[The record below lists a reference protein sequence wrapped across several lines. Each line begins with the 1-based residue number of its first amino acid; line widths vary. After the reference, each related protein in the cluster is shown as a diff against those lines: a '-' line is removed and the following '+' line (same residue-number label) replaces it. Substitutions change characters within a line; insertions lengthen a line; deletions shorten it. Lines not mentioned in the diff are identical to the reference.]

1 LPVFQ
6 YKAVNHQGELKT
18 GSMSAVS
25 QQGVI
30 TKIQQLGLIPISAEA
45 ATASGG
51 GKNKAIWRFRKNRL
65 GTADIAGFTRQV
77 AILVGAGLPLD
88 RALDIIRQVS
98 SLLPMV
104 ELVEELQNAVRS
116 GDALS
121 KALMAQPKCFSDF
134 YINFI
139 RSAEIS
145 GNLAESLED
154 LSRYIEKAQA
164 LKNQL
169 LSAMLYPAILVGVTL
184 LSLGII
190 MVYVLP
196 EFSTLFEDMD
206 ASLPTSTAFVLSV
219 ADGVRSYGLL
229 FIGMLVLLV
238 LYVRHR
244 QQDEAWRMRWDARIL
259 SMALLGDL
267 TKKIEMARLSRSLGT
282 LLKGGVPL
290 LAAIKIARDS
300 LKNRVMAGSLD
311 DVAASLQ
318 EGSGLAGPLME
329 AGVFPEFALQMVKVG
344 EETGKLDQ
352 MLIKVADIY
361 DDEVSTA
368 TQRMLSVLEPLI
380 IIGLGIL
387 IGGIIMSILVAILSI
402 NELPL

>member
-1 LPVFQ
+1 MPVFQ
-6 YKAVNHQGELKT
+6 YKAVNNQGEVKT

-25 QQGVI
+25 QQDVI

-45 ATASGG
+45 ATISGG
-51 GKNKAIWRFRKNRL
+51 GKKKAAWRFRKNRL
-65 GTADIAGFTRQV
+65 GTADIAAFTRQV

-88 RALDIIRQVS
+88 RALGIIRQVS
-98 SLLPMV
+98 SLPPMV

-116 GDALS
+116 GDSLS
-121 KALMAQPKCFSDF
+121 KALMAQPIYFSNF

-145 GNLAESLED
+145 GNLAGSLED

-196 EFSTLFEDMD
+196 EFSKLFEDMD
-206 ASLPTSTAFVLSV
+206 ASLPASTAFVLGV

-244 QQDEAWRMRWDARIL
+244 QQDEAWRMRWDARVL

-267 TKKIEMARLSRSLGT
+267 TKKVEMARLSRSLGT

-300 LKNRVMAGSLD
+300 LKNRVMASSLD
-311 DVAASLQ
+311 EVVASLQ
-318 EGSGLAGPLME
+318 EGSGLAEPLME
-329 AGVFPEFALQMVKVG
+329 AGVFPEFALQMVQVG
-344 EETGKLDQ
+344 EETGRLDQ

-368 TQRMLSVLEPLI
+368 TQRMLSILEPLI
-380 IIGLGIL
+380 IIGLGLL

>member
-1 LPVFQ
+1 MPVFQ
-6 YKAVNHQGELKT
+6 YKAVNTQGEVKT
-18 GSMSAVS
+18 GSMSAIS
-25 QQGVI
+25 QQDVI
-30 TKIQQLGLIPISAEA
+30 EKIQQQGLIPISAEA
-45 ATASGG
+45 ATAALVV
-51 GKNKAIWRFRKNRL
+51 KNKAPWRLRKHHL
-65 GTADIAGFTRQV
+65 STTEIADFTRQL
-77 AILVGAGLPLD
+77 AILVSAGLPLD

-98 SLLPMV
+98 SLPPMI
-104 ELVEELQNAVRS
+104 ELVEGIQTAVR
-116 GDALS
+116 GGEPLS
-121 KALMAQPKCFSDF
+121 KALTEHPKYFSDF

-154 LSRYIEKAQA
+154 LSRYIEKAHA

-190 MVYVLP
+190 VVYVLP
-196 EFSTLFEDMD
+196 EFSKLFEDMD
-206 ASLPTSTAFVLSV
+206 ASLPASTAFVLG
-219 ADGVRSYGLL
+219 AANTARDYGLFL
-229 FIGMLVLLV
+229 IVAIVLLV

-244 QQDEAWRMRWDARIL
+244 KQDEAWRTRWDARIL

-267 TKKIEMARLSRSLGT
+267 TRKVEMARLSRSLGT

-290 LAAIKIARDS
+290 LSAIKIARDS
-300 LKNRVMAGSLD
+300 LQNRVMASSLD
-311 DVAASLQ
+311 EVADSLQ
-318 EGSGLAGPLME
+318 EGSGLAGPMME
-329 AGVFPEFALQMVKVG
+329 AGVFPEFALQMVQVG

-368 TQRMLSVLEPLI
+368 TQRALSILEPLL
-380 IIGLGIL
+380 IIGLGMV

>member
-1 LPVFQ
+1 MPVFQ
-6 YKAVNHQGELKT
+6 YKAVNNQGEVKT
-18 GSMSAVS
+18 GSMSALS
-25 QQGVI
+25 QQDVI
-30 TKIQQLGLIPISAEA
+30 TKIQQLGLIPISAE
-45 ATASGG
+45 TAIVSVA
-51 GKNKAIWRFRKNRL
+51 GKNKAVWRYRKSRL
-65 GTADIAGFTRQV
+65 GTTDIAGFTRQV

-98 SLLPMV
+98 SLPPMV
-104 ELVEELQNAVRS
+104 ELVEELQSAVRS
-116 GDALS
+116 GDSLS
-121 KALMAQPKCFSDF
+121 KALMAQPKYFSDF

-145 GNLAESLED
+145 GNMAESLED

-169 LSAMLYPAILVGVTL
+169 MSAMLYPAILVGVTL

-196 EFSTLFEDMD
+196 EFSKLFEDMD
-206 ASLPTSTAFVLSV
+206 ASLPASTAFVLGV
-219 ADGVRSYGLL
+219 ADSVRDYGLL
-229 FIGMLVLLV
+229 FIGILVLLV
-238 LYVRHR
+238 VYFRR
-244 QQDEAWRMRWDARIL
+244 RRQDEAWRMRWDGRIL
-259 SMALLGDL
+259 SMPLLGDL
-267 TKKIEMARLSRSLGT
+267 TKKVEMARLSRSLGT

-300 LKNRVMAGSLD
+300 LQNRVMAGSLD
-311 DVAASLQ
+311 AVTSSLQ

-329 AGVFPEFALQMVKVG
+329 AGVFPEFALQMVQVG

-361 DDEVSTA
+361 DDEVSTS
-368 TQRMLSVLEPLI
+368 TQRMLSILEPLI
-380 IIGLGIL
+380 IIGLGML